1 MVEQASKDERMTVDA
16 FLEWDDGTDTRYE
29 LIDGRVVAMNPP
41 LAPHARLL
49 SQVVAALVNRMP
61 SGCGVYTGGGAVR
74 PGDVWNYRIPDVS
87 VSCTTSDR
95 HWVEAP
101 RLVCEILSPST
112 ARADLTT
119 KLDYYRT
126 FPSIELILILHS
138 TKRHAIL
145 WRRAGDEWVVR
156 DFIGSAVLELP
167 MATAPMPLDE
177 LYAPLTFAEPN
188 PPTAPA
194 GTSETH

>member
-1 MVEQASKDERMTVDA
+1 MTEQASKDERMTVDV
-16 FLEWDDGTDTRYE
+16 FLEWDDGTDSRHE

-49 SQVVAALVNRMP
+49 SRLVAALENRMP
-61 SGCGVYTGGGAVR
+61 SGCGSYTGGGAVR
-74 PGDVWNYRIPDVS
+74 PGDAWNYRIPDVS
-87 VSCTTSDR
+87 VSCTASDR

-126 FPSIELILILHS
+126 LPSIELILILHT
-138 TKRHAIL
+138 TKRHVIL

-156 DFIGSAVLELP
+156 DFIGSAVLDLP
-167 MATAPMPLDE
+167 IATTPIPLDE
-177 LYAPLTFAEPN
+177 LYPSLTFDEPDE
-188 PPTAPA
+188 AADPA
-194 GTSETH
+194 